1 VLLEIAESDEPP
13 THLLLGNDALKVV
26 KERLAAL
33 HAEIQAWEPV
43 SRSTDYI

>member
-1 VLLEIAESDEPP
+1 MLLEIAESDDPP
-13 THLLLGNDALKVV
+13 MHLLLGSDALKVV

-33 HAEIQAWEPV
+33 HDEIQAWEHV